1 VGEVGYNRNEFLHEL
16 RWWEIKAIIDGYR
29 KRERTYLLMTR
40 WSTYM
45 IMSTGMADLR
55 KAGISNESDLM
66 EFSWE
71 ADEKRS
77 TMFSQEELAEIDKML
92 NQNKGTGALS

>member
-1 VGEVGYNRNEFLHEL
+1 MGEIGYDRKDFLYEL
-16 RWWEIKAIIDGYR
+16 RWWEILAIIKGYR

-45 IMSTGMADLR
+45 IMCTGMADLR
-55 KAGISNESDLM
+55 KAGIISASDLM

-71 ADEKRS
+71 ADEKRGS
-77 TMFSQEELAEIDKML
+77 MFTPEELAEIDMVL
-92 NQNKGTGALS
+92 NPKEGGG

>member
-1 VGEVGYNRNEFLHEL
+1 MGEVGFSRDKFLYGL
-16 RWWEIKAIIDGYR
+16 KWWEIKAIIDGYR

-45 IMSTGMADLR
+45 IMCTGMADLR
-55 KAGISNESDLM
+55 KAGITSASDLI

-71 ADEKRS
+71 ADARRS
-77 TMFSQEELAEIDKML
+77 TMFSPEELAEIDKML
-92 NQNKGTGALS
+92 NPNKGDGQ

>member
-1 VGEVGYNRNEFLHEL
+1 MGEVGFSRDKFLYGL
-16 RWWEIKAIIDGYR
+16 KWWEIKAIIDGYR

-45 IMSTGMADLR
+45 IMCTGMADLR
-55 KAGISNESDLM
+55 KAGIKSESDLM

-71 ADEKRS
+71 NDERRS
-77 TMFSQEELAEIDKML
+77 TMFSQEELTEIDKML
-92 NQNKGTGALS
+92 NPNKGDGQ